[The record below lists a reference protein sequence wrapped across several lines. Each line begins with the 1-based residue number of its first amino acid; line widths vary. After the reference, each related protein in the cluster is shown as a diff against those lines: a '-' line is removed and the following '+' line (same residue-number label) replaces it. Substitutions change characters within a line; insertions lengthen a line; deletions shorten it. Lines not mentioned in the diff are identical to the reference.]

1 MSRLDPRTK
10 LALQAGFAV
19 AVFGHT
25 TPRGLAAATGLVGV
39 AVLAVGVSPV
49 ALLRPYVFLTP
60 FLVAG
65 PAFAAVRLGEPW
77 VVPGAAVGPALAS
90 YRTLLLLAAGALY
103 VRTTPVRESEAAV
116 QRLVPGRPGR
126 LLGVALGLVFR
137 FLPLVRRE
145 LRATRAAMR
154 LRLGAERSLADRMR
168 LLTATSL
175 VWTLRRADRLADALR
190 VRCLAWNPTLPRL
203 RFGPADAAGLTLA
216 AALFAAGLLPATGG

>member
-10 LALQAGFAV
+10 LALQAGFAA
-19 AVFGHT
+19 AVFAHT
-25 TPRGLAAATGLVGV
+25 TPRGLATATVLV
-39 AVLAVGVSPV
+39 AVAVFSVGVSPV

-60 FLVAG
+60 FLVVG
-65 PAFAAVRLGEPW
+65 PAFAAARLGEPW
-77 VVPGAAVGPALAS
+77 LVPGDAVGPALAS
-90 YRTLLLLAAGALY
+90 YRTLLLLAVGALY

-116 QRLVPGRPGR
+116 QRLVPGRAGR

-137 FLPLVRRE
+137 FLPLIRRE

-154 LRLGAERSLADRMR
+154 LRLGAERPLADRMR

-175 VWTLRRADRLADALR
+175 VRTLRRADRLADALR

-203 RFGPADAAGLTLA
+203 RFGPADAVGLGV
-216 AALFAAGLLPATGG
+216 AAGLVALAVLPATGG